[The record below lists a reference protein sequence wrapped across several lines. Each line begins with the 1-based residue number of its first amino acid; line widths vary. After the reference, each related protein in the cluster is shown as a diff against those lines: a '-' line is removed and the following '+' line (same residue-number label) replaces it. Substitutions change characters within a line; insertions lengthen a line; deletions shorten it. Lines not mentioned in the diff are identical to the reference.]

1 MIYLN
6 DAVSRTDYV
15 ASNDKI
21 IIELENAQVR
31 SRTSRL
37 VIRSDRKLSRIAVSA
52 ILINSDRNF
61 TLYSVTLRIDAV
73 L

>member
-1 MIYLN
+1 MCLLLYDLSN
-6 DAVSRTDYV
+6 DAVSRTDYI

-21 IIELENAQVR
+21 ILELENAEAR

-37 VIRSDRKLSRIAVSA
+37 VIKSDRKFSCIAVST

-61 TLYSVTLRIDAV
+61 TLYSVTL
-73 L
+73 